1 LDRAIEIARR
11 AGLPLKVAAKIY
23 DEDRAY
29 FQSTIAPLLNES
41 RSFVEFV
48 GEVGGERK
56 DEFLRGAAALLF
68 PIDWP
73 EPFGLVM
80 IEALA
85 CGTPVIAWRNG
96 SVPEIIDHGV
106 TGFVVD
112 SFDEAT
118 RCVERLS
125 EIRRSECRRA
135 FEEHFDSRRMAL
147 DYVGVY
153 RHLAADFAAGVRPRI
168 LTKNQYDPISR

>member
-1 LDRAIEIARR
+1 M
-11 AGLPLKVAAKIY
+11 KVAAKIY
-23 DEDRAY
+23 NEDRPY
-29 FQSTIAPLLNES
+29 FENTIVPLLKES
-41 RSFVEFV
+41 RSFVEFI

-56 DEFLRGAAALLF
+56 NEFLRGASALLF

-96 SVPEIIDHGV
+96 SVPEIIEHGV

-112 SFDEAT
+112 SVNEAT
-118 RCVERLS
+118 TCVGRIP
-125 EIRRSECRRA
+125 EIRRAACRRA
-135 FEEHFDSRRMAL
+135 FEERFDSRRMAL
-147 DYVGVY
+147 NYVNVY
-153 RHLAADFAAGVRPRI
+153 RRLIADSAVACPQPRR
-168 LTKNQYDPISR
+168 YDDLYEPQSRSSFLNV